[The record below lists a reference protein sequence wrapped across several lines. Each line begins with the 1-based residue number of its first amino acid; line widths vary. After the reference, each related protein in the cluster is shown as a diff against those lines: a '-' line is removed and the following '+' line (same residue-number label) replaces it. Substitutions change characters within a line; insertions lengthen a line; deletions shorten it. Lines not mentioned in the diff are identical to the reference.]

1 MPLKELLRA
10 IELDAEQERLT
21 ADRARSEAVTA
32 LVEGARA
39 EAADLR
45 LEIRRAW
52 EAQAEQEAEQVR
64 SLARSHAAATVRAGR
79 EAAFESVLAQIR
91 EELSALR
98 CSESYPALFGALLG
112 ESRAALPSAVEL
124 RVDPRDSAL
133 AAALAWGLQ
142 VAETLESAGGLE
154 LVGQDGR
161 EIRNTLEER
170 LGNAEIM
177 LRQRFARWL
186 AATEDGT
193 EDRA

>member
-1 MPLKELLRA
+1 MVSPASTSTASKLSS
-10 IELDAEQERLT
+10 LDALARCGPAAGAAVPARRDAVRRDRRRRAGGTSEGPEVGERAGQAPEQLVG
-21 ADRARSEAVTA
+21 ARS
-32 LVEGARA
+32 
-39 EAADLR
+39 
-45 LEIRRAW
+45 
-52 EAQAEQEAEQVR
+52 
-64 SLARSHAAATVRAGR
+64 VRAGAR
-79 EAAFESVLAQIR
+79 VDVHG
-91 EELSALR
+91 SAPSRDGWPRAPAIPAR
-98 CSESYPALFGALLG
+98 CLG

-133 AAALAWGLQ
+133 AAALASGLQ
-142 VAETLESAGGLE
+142 IAETLESAGGLE